1 MFQAYSDLFT
11 SDSFTLLF
19 KFIYWTSFIWIPL
32 FTFSVLL
39 ELWVRYV
46 QAQFLA
52 KQQYVLLEVKLPKDV
67 FKSPHAAEF
76 FINSMYQTS
85 GEGNW
90 FERYWNGGVRSWF
103 SLEIVAKNGSVHF
116 YIWTKV
122 GHRNLIEANI
132 YSQYPGIEIYEVP
145 DYTLPVTYDPSQTS
159 IWASE
164 FDLTKDDVFPI
175 KTYIDY
181 GMDKNPEEEYKID
194 PLTPLIEFLG
204 SIPRDSQVWIQI
216 LVRAHKAEEKDPKK
230 SWGNAKIF
238 QTFKPSD
245 IWDRWEKKDLRWKE
259 AAKVKVNEIVEGA
272 KGEKGPDGKFVPGT
286 GRQLTETERD
296 TITALNRSVS
306 KNGFDVGIRA
316 VYLAPKESFSP
327 SNIGGVINSITH
339 FNSHLNGFKP
349 ARGVADRHSNF
360 FLLWMKRSEKVVYEE
375 KADLLDKYKRR
386 AYYHKPHK
394 SPHFILNSE
403 ELATIF
409 HFPGGVLATPTF
421 ERVDSRKAEAP
432 PNIPV

>member
-11 SDSFTLLF
+11 SGGFILMF
-19 KFIYWTSFIWIPL
+19 KVIFWTSFVWIPF
-32 FTFSVLL
+32 FTFSILW

-52 KQQYVLLEVKLPKDV
+52 KQKYVLLEIKLPKDV
-67 FKSPHAAEF
+67 FKSPNAAEF

-85 GEGNW
+85 GEKNW

-103 SLEIVAKNGSVHF
+103 SLEIAAINGSVHF
-116 YIWTKV
+116 FIWTKV

-145 DYTLPVTYDPSQTS
+145 DYALPVNYDPEKYSM
-159 IWASE
+159 WASE
-164 FDLTKDDVFPI
+164 FDLTKEDAFPI

-181 GMDKNPEEEYKID
+181 GMDRNPEEEYKID

-204 SIPRDSQVWIQI
+204 SIPRDSQAWIQI
-216 LVRAHKAEEKDPKK
+216 LIRAHKAEDKDPKK
-230 SWGNAKIF
+230 TWGNAKIW

-245 IWDRWEKKDLRWKE
+245 IWDRWDKKDLRWKE
-259 AAKVKVNEIVEGA
+259 MAKEKVKEIVEGA

-286 GRQLTETERD
+286 GRQLTDIEKD

-316 VYLAPKESFSP
+316 VYFAPKDSFNP
-327 SNIGGVINSITH
+327 TNIGGVINSITH

-349 ARGVADRHSNF
+349 ARGVEDRYSNF
-360 FLLWMKRSEKVVYEE
+360 FLLWMKRSPKVIHEE
-375 KADLLDKYKRR
+375 KADLLDKFKRR

-403 ELATIF
+403 ELATLF